1 MTLTL
6 LDGTAALIVFGG
18 TILATVLRS
27 GTREIGMTF
36 RVIGRALGPGY
47 SADQGKAELAVQVRE
62 IRADGLLRATPR
74 KVDDRELAEAADTLI
89 HSRSIDAVAKAHARH
104 SRARRA
110 EAHAAVR
117 VLAQASELA
126 PVFGM
131 AGTLIALNRMPADLA
146 TGDAVTSAIGMAVVT
161 TLYGI
166 LAANLVLAPL
176 ARWVERTADRE
187 EQERQAVIDW
197 LTEQVSGAIPH
208 IRPEPREEQRPDHR
222 SDHRPDHRRVA

>member
-27 GTREIGMTF
+27 GTREIGITF
-36 RVIGRALGPGY
+36 RAIGRALGPAY
-47 SADQGKAELAVQVRE
+47 SADQGRAELAVQVRE

-74 KVDDRELAEAADTLI
+74 KVDDRDLAEATDALI
-89 HSRSIDAVAKAHARH
+89 HSRSVDALVKAHARH

-110 EAHAAVR
+110 EAHTAVR
-117 VLAQASELA
+117 VLAQAAELA

-131 AGTLIALNRMPADLA
+131 AGTLVALNRMPTELA
-146 TGDAVTSAIGMAVVT
+146 AGDAVTGAIGMAVVT

-197 LTEQVSGAIPH
+197 LTEQVSAAIPH
-208 IRPEPREEQRPDHR
+208 IRPELRDEHRP
-222 SDHRPDHRRVA
+222 DHRPDHRRVA